1 MTSSWKAIVFEG
13 RRWPYGAVAPA
24 PERFV
29 VASRLGVGFPQQS
42 HNAATIAVLKVGW
55 LEKFKMGW
63 LKNFQPAHV
72 KFPASR
78 LP

>member
-1 MTSSWKAIVFEG
+1 MPLTLTLK
-13 RRWPYGAVAPA
+13 
-24 PERFV
+24 
-29 VASRLGVGFPQQS
+29 VGD
-42 HNAATIAVLKVGW
+42 TIAVLKVGW
-55 LEKFKMGW
+55 LEKFKLGW

>member
-1 MTSSWKAIVFEG
+1 MTPSPVIRLISESWTC
-13 RRWPYGAVAPA
+13 
-24 PERFV
+24 
-29 VASRLGVGFPQQS
+29 LL
-42 HNAATIAVLKVGW
+42 AVLKVGW
-55 LEKFKMGW
+55 LEKFKLSW